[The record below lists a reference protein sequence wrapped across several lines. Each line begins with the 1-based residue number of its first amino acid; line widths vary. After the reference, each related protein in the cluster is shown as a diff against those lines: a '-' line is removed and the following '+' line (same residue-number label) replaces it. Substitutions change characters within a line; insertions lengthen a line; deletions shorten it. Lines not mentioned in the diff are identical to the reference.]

1 MPDSTQTVTISAT
14 LVGDVAQ
21 KAAENAAAFKGMAD
35 AVTQSSQSITG
46 ASAQMGT
53 ALDANT
59 AKTTAQK
66 SASEAAKKS
75 TDDLGE
81 SFWQLTEKIN
91 TAGESITE
99 RMTYPLQQLTWAL
112 EGAAA
117 ATVAY
122 GLSTYSGFQQASLQL
137 NQYTGSVTAS
147 TAALKEL
154 KALRDPT
161 SLGALTGIYGTLMT
175 TGGESSSTA
184 LAQTK
189 SLANA
194 GAAFGPQAG
203 AMEAQGAT
211 ALAQIQASGGGPIG
225 SGQVQALARLYPQI
239 YALLGQTTGQ
249 SANGGVGSVQYG
261 LQHGQTFYDPNL
273 ISQLEA
279 TPQSKNGQ
287 AAFMG
292 TFAGGVAALKTSLGD
307 VLASFETPLAL
318 YLTKSAGDISTWA
331 TGVETRFGT
340 MGKTLFS
347 QFSSGNMGGF
357 DKTLGG
363 ILGSKTAGDDITAMI
378 DLGRT
383 LAGVLTGFVIPAV
396 KDASNIILPLLSFMS
411 DHRTTTEA
419 LILALGGL
427 FVMSKAAVWGKELYT
442 SFKLVY
448 DLFSGLIGIVEQL
461 MMKFIGFGPVVD
473 GLAAQEDGLAAS
485 TTAADTA
492 LETQDTLTAG
502 GAGEGAAGAAAG
514 GSVLGPVATGAAISY
529 LGHKQDA
536 ANIKK
541 IAGPSHNITLG
552 GAYAHS
558 DVKKA
563 VDFVSSGVSG
573 LAHTGSSVMHDIGG
587 LFGGH
592 HSSSSSGTTN
602 HIGQVN
608 VTIPGSG
615 NPEKVAN
622 AVPKG
627 LNDNINSNTARIQRR
642 SGKVLTPNG

>member
-21 KAAENAAAFKGMAD
+21 KAAENAAAFKGMTD
-35 AVTQSSQSITG
+35 AVTQAAQQIST
-46 ASAQMGT
+46 ASTQLGT

-279 TPQSKNGQ
+279 TPQSKGGLD
-287 AAFMG
+287 AYKG
-292 TFAGGVAALKTSLGD
+292 TFAGGIGALKVSLGD

-347 QFSSGNMGGF
+347 QFSAGNMGGF

-363 ILGSKTAGDDITAMI
+363 ILGSKTAGDDIGNMI
-378 DLGRT
+378 KLGQT
-383 LAGVLTGFVIPAV
+383 LAGVITGFVIPALS
-396 KDASNIILPLLSFMS
+396 DASKILLPMLDFMAN
-411 DHRTTTEA
+411 HRTATEL
-419 LILALGGL
+419 LIGTLGGL
-427 FVMSKAAVWGKELYT
+427 IILAKAATWGSELYK
-442 SFKLVY
+442 SIKLVY
-448 DLFSGLIGIVEQL
+448 DLFSGLMGVIDQL
-461 MMKFIGFGPVVD
+461 ILKFVGFDTAVD
-473 GLAAQEDGLAAS
+473 AVALHEDGLAAS
-485 TTAADTA
+485 TETADTA
-492 LETQDTLTAG
+492 LETQETLTDT
-502 GAGEGAAGAAAG
+502 GAGVGPAAA
-514 GSVLGPVATGAAISY
+514 LGLPVAIGVASY
-529 LGHKQDA
+529 ASQKEQQSGVKKMTA
-536 ANIKK
+536 ANK
-541 IAGPSHNITLG
+541 HNNITFG
-552 GAYAHS
+552 NAYSHS
-558 DVKKA
+558 YAKKG
-563 VDFVSSGVSG
+563 VDFLESGATG
-573 LAHTGSSVMHDIGG
+573 LAHTGASVIHDIGG